1 MISNSEIVNEIKRK
15 KAETNTVILAHTYQ
29 NPEIIDIADVTGDS
43 YALSVAATK
52 LESRRI
58 IMCGVRFMADTVKIL
73 SPEKTVILAR
83 PDATCPM
90 ADMTPASE
98 ILEFKKQHP
107 DVCVVAYVNTS
118 TELKAVCDVC
128 VTSSTAVK
136 IVKNIDA
143 ETVLFVPDRNLGGYV
158 KRQVPEKNVLLWNG
172 CCPVHDSV
180 NEDDILELK
189 TKHSNAF
196 FAVHPECRREV
207 VRHADMVGATSGIID
222 YIKSLAAGSEVI
234 VGTELGVS
242 QYLTEKDCG
251 RKLIQL
257 CPEKLVCPDMKI
269 TTLTDVMNAVAGSG
283 GEEVY
288 IPEELRLSARK
299 CIDNMIRYGG

>member
-1 MISNSEIVNEIKRK
+1 ME
-15 KAETNTVILAHTYQ
+15 
-29 NPEIIDIADVTGDS
+29 P
-43 YALSVAATK
+43 
-52 LESRRI
+52 RR
-58 IMCGVRFMADTVKIL
+58 TW
-73 SPEKTVILAR
+73 S
-83 PDATCPM
+83 
-90 ADMTPASE
+90 
-98 ILEFKKQHP
+98 
-107 DVCVVAYVNTS
+107 
-118 TELKAVCDVC
+118 
-128 VTSSTAVK
+128 
-136 IVKNIDA
+136 
-143 ETVLFVPDRNLGGYV
+143 
-158 KRQVPEKNVLLWNG
+158 
-172 CCPVHDSV
+172 

-189 TKHSNAF
+189 TKHPNAF

-283 GEEVY
+283 GEEIY